1 MMRVEGVVMLVA
13 GSTDGIGRETAIRL
27 AEVRAIVLVLGR
39 AKRPYLQTGQLIQQV
54 EETCP

>member
-1 MMRVEGVVMLVA
+1 MRRVEGVVMLVA

-27 AEVRAIVLVLGR
+27 AEVGVIVLAHGR
-39 AKRPYLQTGQLIQQV
+39 AKRPDLQTGQLIQQV

>member
-1 MMRVEGVVMLVA
+1 
-13 GSTDGIGRETAIRL
+13 
-27 AEVRAIVLVLGR
+27 VLGR